1 MALINAGDETTTAS
15 EMNSEPINENA
26 ATGTGSEVPQENEML
41 PHSNNNTHHNE
52 QKEDPIHE
60 RDETGHQQNA
70 HHSSGNHTGLRILCL
85 HDAHSSASSLKSA
98 LTKLGDR
105 LYQKHG
111 IDLVY
116 INSPLCAT
124 VASDTDRVWY
134 ETDKQTRKQQQQRT
148 PEASEEDA
156 QQPERLIGLDASLC
170 LLQQM
175 WASMPFWGIMGIGQG
190 AAIGSLLSLLPNI
203 KPRAK
208 FGIFMQ
214 GEALIQEAECL
225 HADDWSCLHILG
237 TFLCLLTDVIRNLNN
252 TAWVCIDSSQSLS
265 HVLDIRSF
273 FLTPPQIRIFYQEPK
288 KS

>member
-1 MALINAGDETTTAS
+1 MALINSDDTTAAN
-15 EMNSEPINENA
+15 EMNCEPFI
-26 ATGTGSEVPQENEML
+26 SEVPQESKMP
-41 PHSNNNTHHNE
+41 PHSNDTQHNE
-52 QKEDPIHE
+52 EKEDPIHE
-60 RDETGHQQNA
+60 HERDEPGHQQNA
-70 HHSSGNHTGLRILCL
+70 HHSSGNSTGLRILCL
-85 HDAHSSASSLKSA
+85 HDAHSSASALKSA

-116 INSPLCAT
+116 INSPLCST

-134 ETDKQTRKQQQQRT
+134 ETDQQTRKQQQQRT
-148 PEASEEDA
+148 PEASEEDT
-156 QQPERLIGLDASLC
+156 QQQQERLIGLDASLC

-225 HADDWSCLHILG
+225 HADDWACLHILG
-237 TFLCLLTDVIRNLNN
+237 TFQFVGLLLDGSIDIYQRLSHILGVYCFFLRSGFPIRNRRKINS
-252 TAWVCIDSSQSLS
+252 TIW
-265 HVLDIRSF
+265 R
-273 FLTPPQIRIFYQEPK
+273 
-288 KS
+288 